1 MTVAS
6 RLQTTLLQAMGL
18 QSDLLMQAANEPDPD
33 LQLLWREA
41 ASEVAAV
48 AANLR
53 ERLRRLVVLEPQYG
67 AVEQIL
73 DLWDGADTRG
83 GPGHDTP
90 VH

>member
-6 RLQTTLLQAMGL
+6 RLQQTLLQAMGL
-18 QSDLLMQAANEPDPD
+18 QSDLLMQAANEPDPNV
-33 LQLLWREA
+33 QLLWREA

-53 ERLRRLVVLEPQYG
+53 ERLRQLVVLEPQY
-67 AVEQIL
+67 ARVEQVV
-73 DLWDGADTRG
+73 DLWSGSDTRG
-83 GPGHDTP
+83 GPGDGTH